1 MLLVCCYCRR
11 TIREDD
17 ASGAPGAV
25 SHGIC
30 PPCAEHFERLWDGMT
45 LSEYLD
51 TLAHPTLVVNPQGR
65 ILAAS
70 RQVAGRFGHERRE
83 LPGLLQ
89 GEALA
94 CERSRLPGGC
104 GKTVHC
110 RECTIRRSV
119 ESVAE
124 SGVPVERVPA
134 YLETDAGCVKL
145 RVSARARKGVVEVV
159 LEEVEEA
166 RAPLARKPADGE
178 AA

>member
-1 MLLVCCYCRR
+1 MLRVCCYCRK

-17 ASGAPGAV
+17 GTGPPGAV

-51 TLAHPTLVVNPQGR
+51 TLEHPALVVNPQGR
-65 ILAAS
+65 VLAAS
-70 RQVAGRFGHERRE
+70 RQVAGRFGHERHE
-83 LPGLLQ
+83 VPGLLQ
-89 GEALA
+89 GEAVA

-119 ESVAE
+119 ETVAE
-124 SGVPVERVPA
+124 TGTPVERVPA
-134 YLETDAGCVKL
+134 YLVRDGGVVKL
-145 RVSARARKGVVEVV
+145 RVSARAREGLVEVV

-166 RAPLARKPADGE
+166 GARA
-178 AA
+178 AAQRGDSDAA

>member
-1 MLLVCCYCRR
+1 MLVVCCYCRG

-17 ASGAPGAV
+17 GAGAPGAV

-30 PPCAEHFERLWDGMT
+30 PPCAEHFERLWDGMS

-51 TLAHPTLVVNPQGR
+51 TLEHPTLVVDPEGR
-65 ILAAS
+65 VVAAS
-70 RQVAGRFGHERRE
+70 REVALRFGHERRE
-83 LPGLLQ
+83 LPGLMQ

-119 ESVAE
+119 TAVAE
-124 SGVPVERVPA
+124 SGVPVQRVPA
-134 YLETDAGCVKL
+134 YLDTDRGRRAL
-145 RVSARARKGVVEVV
+145 RVSARAREGLVEVV
-159 LEEVEEA
+159 VEELREAGAPPA
-166 RAPLARKPADGE
+166 RRTGDGE
-178 AA
+178 PD

>member
-1 MLLVCCYCRR
+1 MLLVCCYCSR

-30 PPCAEHFERLWDGMT
+30 PPCAEHFERLWEGMT

-51 TLAHPTLVVNPQGR
+51 TLQHPTLVLGPDRR
-65 ILAAS
+65 ILAAN
-70 RQVAGRFGHERRE
+70 REVAARFGPPRAAVPGA
-83 LPGLLQ
+83 LP

-94 CERSRLPGGC
+94 CARSRLPGGC

-119 ESVAE
+119 EAVAE
-124 SGVPVERVPA
+124 GGVTVERVPA
-134 YLETDAGCVKL
+134 YLDTGDGRVEL
-145 RVSARARKGVVEVV
+145 RVSARPREGLVEVV
-159 LEEVEEA
+159 VEKVPGA
-166 RAPLARKPADGE
+166 APPCAGKPDRAEP
-178 AA
+178 